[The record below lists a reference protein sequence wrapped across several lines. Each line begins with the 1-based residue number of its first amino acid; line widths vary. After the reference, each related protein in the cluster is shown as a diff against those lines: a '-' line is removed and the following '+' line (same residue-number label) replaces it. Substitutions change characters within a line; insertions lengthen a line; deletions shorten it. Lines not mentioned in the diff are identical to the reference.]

1 MRIETLASTSYET
14 IAATF
19 DLAFGDYA
27 VAFASSAAWLGEMM
41 RRRGVRLELSVGVR
55 DEESLVAFTLNG
67 IGGWR
72 GEVTGY
78 DCGTGVIP
86 EFRGRRL
93 TALMLEKTS
102 EVLRETGATHYLLEV
117 LQSNE
122 KAIRAY
128 RGAGFE
134 TTREFDCWEL
144 DAASRPARAEIAV
157 VEEASFDPTA
167 MAGMRDSD
175 PSWQNGDESIVRA
188 GDPKLIFAVRDG
200 DGIAGCAVLFP
211 KTNDLAQFAVS
222 RRARR
227 GGVGTALLVAA
238 RSRCTKP
245 MRILNIDSA
254 DEGTN
259 AFLAASGARRIVR
272 QFEMIRALR

>member
-1 MRIETLASTSYET
+1 MRIDTLSATPFET
-14 IAATF
+14 ITATF

-27 VAFASSAAWLGEMM
+27 VTFSSSAAWLGEMM

-67 IGGWR
+67 IGSWR

-86 EFRGRRL
+86 EYRGRRL
-93 TALMLEKTS
+93 TALMLEKTA
-102 EVLRETGATHYLLEV
+102 EVLQEAGATHYLLEV

-134 TTREFDCWEL
+134 TTRELCCREL
-144 DAASRPARAEIAV
+144 DTMARSSRAGITV
-157 VEEASFDPTA
+157 IEEPSFDPVA
-167 MAGMRDSD
+167 LAAMRDSE
-175 PSWQNGDESIVRA
+175 PSWQNGDESVARA
-188 GDPKLIFAVRDG
+188 GDPRLVLSVRDDAG
-200 DGIAGCAVLFP
+200 LAGCAVLFP
-211 KTNDLAQFAVS
+211 KTNDLAQLAVA

-227 GGVGTALLVAA
+227 RGIGTALVAA
-238 RSRCTKP
+238 ARARCAKP
-245 MRILNIDSA
+245 MRILNIDA
-254 DEGTN
+254 RDGGTN
-259 AFLAASGARRIVR
+259 AFFAAIGANETVR
-272 QFEMIRALR
+272 QFEMIKRLD